1 MNYIDVIL
9 GLLLIFSVI
18 GGFKN
23 GLITE
28 IASLAALILGIW
40 GAIHFSYIT
49 TELLIKYFD
58 LKSDYLNIISF
69 GVTFIVIVI
78 LVHIVGNV
86 VNSMFDSMVLG
97 VVNKLGGMVLGL
109 ARSILFLSIV
119 LLVFDKIDNDVQI
132 IPEETKAKSRMYEPI
147 RNIAPSIFP
156 FIDIW
161 NDNKNQDRKD
171 DIKVV

>member
-1 MNYIDVIL
+1 MNYIDIFL
-9 GLLLIFSVI
+9 GLLLIFSAI

-28 IASLAALILGIW
+28 LASLAALILGIW
-40 GAIHFSYIT
+40 GAIHFSDIT

-58 LKSDYLNIISF
+58 LKSDNLNIISF

-86 VNSMFDSMVLG
+86 VNNMFDSGVLG
-97 VVNKLGGMVLGL
+97 ITNKLGGMVFGL
-109 ARSILFLSIV
+109 VRSILFLSIV
-119 LLVFDKIDNDVQI
+119 LMVFDKIDEDVEI
-132 IPEETKAKSRMYEPI
+132 LPKDAKTKSRMYEPI

-161 NDNKNQDRKD
+161 NNNQKPNRKN